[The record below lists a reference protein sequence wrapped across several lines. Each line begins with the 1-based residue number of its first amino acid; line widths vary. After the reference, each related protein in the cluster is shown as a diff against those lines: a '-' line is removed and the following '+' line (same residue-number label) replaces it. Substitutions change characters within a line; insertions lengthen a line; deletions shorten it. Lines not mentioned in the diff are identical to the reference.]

1 MIVGENELQL
11 LKKSLKKF
19 RLSGIRTLSS
29 AIPVKRSNQ
38 WSQLASWELPL
49 NRVRNT
55 LAKDEDKIFI
65 MNLIYK
71 FHTFELRSF
80 VKYMKFIYSSF
91 RW

>member
-19 RLSGIRTLSS
+19 RHSGIRTLSS
-29 AIPVKRSNQ
+29 AIPVKRSNH

-55 LAKDEDKIFI
+55 PGKDEDKLFI
-65 MNLIYK
+65 MNFIYK
-71 FHTFELRSF
+71 FHTVELRSF